1 MKKQLFL
8 TIMSGLTLLSTARSA
23 AANPPVPAATG
34 TVTTNTNV
42 QVNGTN
48 VPASTQNSNTT
59 TVNGTTVPSTAVVT
73 TTGTVPP
80 TAPANSIIPPRLGT
94 TVGTTVQGTVNN
106 TVTTAG
112 TGKIQ
117 DANTTLTTAA
127 TQQTAGISATLSK
140 IPFVG
145 GLANGLMGQKIA
157 AGIGDLT
164 KMANTG
170 FTNLMN
176 DPNNPLGGI
185 GKTIAGWFGGGN
197 PAQTAQDAQQ
207 KAQDKTVADYQQ
219 GATDTATQMSKA
231 TKDQLEATER
241 LLQANAGQTGDVSTT
256 TAYVSGAKQVA
267 DLAMNANPAS
277 GNLTD
282 KSAVD
287 VKATQAIAESAN
299 GVAGQ
304 AALNSRVVNTAVN
317 VAGMQSDASKTVDNS
332 LDQLNIISGQLAKQ
346 GDING
351 EAVRIAAEQRTLLAA
366 QLAQNGSDADARVRK
381 EREEQRQ
388 KDYLLVNRTY
398 NRGIV
403 AGLTGAVKPS
413 AGKLP

>member
-1 MKKQLFL
+1 MKKQLFM
-8 TIMSGLTLLSTARSA
+8 TIVAGLTLLGTARSA
-23 AANPPVPAATG
+23 SATG
-34 TVTTNTNV
+34 TVTTTTNV
-42 QVNGTN
+42 QIDGTN
-48 VPASTQNSNTT
+48 VSVPTNQNTT
-59 TVNGTTVPSTAVVT
+59 TVNGA
-73 TTGTVPP
+73 TVPP
-80 TAPANSIIPPRLGT
+80 TTTVTPSTTAPTTPANSIIPPGLGT

-112 TGKIQ
+112 TGAIQ
-117 DANTTLTTAA
+117 SGNTTLTTAA
-127 TQQTAGISATLSK
+127 TQQTAGISAALNK

-145 GLANGLMGQKIA
+145 GMANGLMQQKIA
-157 AGIGDLT
+157 AGIGDLS
-164 KMANTG
+164 KMATVK
-170 FTNLMN
+170 FTEMMN

-185 GKTIAGWFGGGN
+185 GQTIAGWFGGGN

-219 GATDTATQMSKA
+219 GATDATNQMSKA

-241 LLQANAGQTGDVSTT
+241 LLQANAGQTGDVGTT

-346 GDING
+346 GNING
-351 EAVRIAAEQRTLLAA
+351 EAVRIAAEQRTIAAA

-413 AGKLP
+413 PVKLP

>member
-1 MKKQLFL
+1 MKKQLFM
-8 TIMSGLTLLSTARSA
+8 TIVAGLTLLGTARSA
-23 AANPPVPAATG
+23 SATG
-34 TVTTNTNV
+34 TVTTTTNV
-42 QVNGTN
+42 QIDGTN
-48 VPASTQNSNTT
+48 VSVPTNQNTT
-59 TVNGTTVPSTAVVT
+59 TVNGA
-73 TTGTVPP
+73 TVPP
-80 TAPANSIIPPRLGT
+80 TTTVTPSTTAPTTPANSIIPPGLGT

-112 TGKIQ
+112 TGAIQ
-117 DANTTLTTAA
+117 SGNTTLTTAA
-127 TQQTAGISATLSK
+127 TQQTAGISAALNK

-145 GLANGLMGQKIA
+145 GMANGLMQQKIA
-157 AGIGDLT
+157 AGIGDLS
-164 KMANTG
+164 KMATVK
-170 FTNLMN
+170 FTEMMN

-185 GKTIAGWFGGGN
+185 GQTIAGWFGGGN

-219 GATDTATQMSKA
+219 GATDATNQMSKA

-241 LLQANAGQTGDVSTT
+241 LLQANAGQTGDVGTT

-351 EAVRIAAEQRTLLAA
+351 EAVRIAAEQRTIAAA

-403 AGLTGAVKPS
+403 AGLTGAVKPNPV
-413 AGKLP
+413 KLP

>member
-1 MKKQLFL
+1 
-8 TIMSGLTLLSTARSA
+8 MSGLTLLSTARSA

-34 TVTTNTNV
+34 TVTTNTSV

-59 TVNGTTVPSTAVVT
+59 TVNGTTVPSTAAVT
-73 TTGTVPP
+73 TTGTI
-80 TAPANSIIPPRLGT
+80 APANSIIPPGLGT

>member
-1 MKKQLFL
+1 
-8 TIMSGLTLLSTARSA
+8 MSGLTLLSTARSA

>member
-1 MKKQLFL
+1 MKKQLFM
-8 TIMSGLTLLSTARSA
+8 TIVAGLTLLGTARSA
-23 AANPPVPAATG
+23 SATG
-34 TVTTNTNV
+34 TVTTTTSV
-42 QVNGTN
+42 QIDGTN
-48 VPASTQNSNTT
+48 VPVSTQNSNTT
-59 TVNGTTVPSTAVVT
+59 TVNGATVQPTTTVT
-73 TTGTVPP
+73 P
-80 TAPANSIIPPRLGT
+80 TNSIIPPGLGT
-94 TVGTTVQGTVNN
+94 TVGTTVQGTVNT

-112 TGKIQ
+112 TGTVQ
-117 DANTTLTTAA
+117 GANTTLTTAA

-170 FTNLMN
+170 FSNLMN

-185 GKTIAGWFGGGN
+185 GQTIAGWFGGGN
-197 PAQTAQDAQQ
+197 SAQNAQQ
-207 KAQDKTVADYQQ
+207 QAQDKTVANYQQ

-231 TKDQLEATER
+231 SKDQLEATER
-241 LLQANAGQTGDVSTT
+241 LLQANAGQTGDVGTT
-256 TAYVSGAKQVA
+256 AAYVSGAKQVA

-304 AALNSRVVNTAVN
+304 TALSSRVVNTAVN

-351 EAVRIAAEQRTLLAA
+351 EAVRIAAEQRTIAAA
-366 QLAQNGSDADARVRK
+366 QLAQNGSDADARVRQ

-398 NRGIV
+398 NRGVI
-403 AGLTGAVKPS
+403 AGLTGAVK
-413 AGKLP
+413 AGGKLP

>member
-1 MKKQLFL
+1 MKKQLL
-8 TIMSGLTLLSTARSA
+8 MTIVAGLTLLGTARSA
-23 AANPPVPAATG
+23 SATG
-34 TVTTNTNV
+34 TVTTTTKV
-42 QVNGTN
+42 QIDGTN
-48 VPASTQNSNTT
+48 VPVSTQNSNTT
-59 TVNGTTVPSTAVVT
+59 TVNGA
-73 TTGTVPP
+73 TVPP
-80 TAPANSIIPPRLGT
+80 TTTVTPTNSIIPPGLGT
-94 TVGTTVQGTVNN
+94 TVGTTVQGTVNT

-112 TGKIQ
+112 TGAIQ
-117 DANTTLTTAA
+117 DANTTLTTTA

-145 GLANGLMGQKIA
+145 GMANGLMQQKIA

-197 PAQTAQDAQQ
+197 SAQTAQDAQQ
-207 KAQDKTVADYQQ
+207 KAQDKTVADYQK
-219 GATDTATQMSKA
+219 GATDATTQMSKA
-231 TKDQLEATER
+231 SKDQLEATER
-241 LLQANAGQTGDVSTT
+241 LLQANAGQTGDVGTT

-398 NRGIV
+398 NRGVV
-403 AGLTGAVKPS
+403 AGLTGTVKPAS
-413 AGKLP
+413 KLP

>member
-1 MKKQLFL
+1 MKKQLF
-8 TIMSGLTLLSTARSA
+8 IIIVAGLTLLGTARRSA
-23 AANPPVPAATG
+23 AATG
-34 TVTTNTNV
+34 TVTTSTNV
-42 QVNGTN
+42 QINGTN

-59 TVNGTTVPSTAVVT
+59 TVNGTTVPPT
-73 TTGTVPP
+73 TTVTPSATTP
-80 TAPANSIIPPRLGT
+80 TKPANSIIPPGLGT
-94 TVGTTVQGTVNN
+94 TVGTTVQGTINT

-112 TGKIQ
+112 TGAIQ
-117 DANTTLTTAA
+117 SGSTTLTTTA
-127 TQQTAGISATLSK
+127 TQQTAGISATLNK

-145 GLANGLMGQKIA
+145 GMANGLMQQKIA
-157 AGIGDLT
+157 AGIGDLS
-164 KMANTG
+164 KMATVK
-170 FTNLMN
+170 FAEMMN

-185 GKTIAGWFGGGN
+185 GQTIAGWFGGGN
-197 PAQTAQDAQQ
+197 SAQNAQQ

-219 GATDTATQMSKA
+219 GATDATTQMSKA
-231 TKDQLEATER
+231 SKDQLDATER
-241 LLQANAGQTGDVSTT
+241 LLQANAGQTGDVGTT
-256 TAYVSGAKQVA
+256 AAYVSGAKQVA

-282 KSAVD
+282 KSAVEA
-287 VKATQAIAESAN
+287 KATQAIAESAN

-304 AALNSRVVNTAVN
+304 AALNSRVVNAAVN

-398 NRGIV
+398 NRGVV

-413 AGKLP
+413 PIKLP

>member
-1 MKKQLFL
+1 MKKQLFM
-8 TIMSGLTLLSTARSA
+8 TIVAGLTLLGTARSA
-23 AANPPVPAATG
+23 SATG
-34 TVTTNTNV
+34 NVTTTTNV
-42 QVNGTN
+42 QIDGTN
-48 VPASTQNSNTT
+48 VSVPTNQNTT
-59 TVNGTTVPSTAVVT
+59 TVNGA
-73 TTGTVPP
+73 TVPP
-80 TAPANSIIPPRLGT
+80 TTTVTPSTTAPTTPANSIIPPGLGT
-94 TVGTTVQGTVNN
+94 TLGTTVQGTVNT

-112 TGKIQ
+112 TGAIQ
-117 DANTTLTTAA
+117 SGNTTLTTAA
-127 TQQTAGISATLSK
+127 TQQTAGISAALNK

-145 GLANGLMGQKIA
+145 GMANGLMQQKIA
-157 AGIGDLT
+157 AGIGDLS
-164 KMANTG
+164 KMATVK
-170 FTNLMN
+170 FTEMMN

-185 GKTIAGWFGGGN
+185 GQTIAGWFGGGN

-219 GATDTATQMSKA
+219 GATDATNQMSKA
-231 TKDQLEATER
+231 SKDQLEATER
-241 LLQANAGQTGDVSTT
+241 LLQANAGQTGDVGTT

-346 GDING
+346 GNING
-351 EAVRIAAEQRTLLAA
+351 EAVRIAAEQRTIAAA

-413 AGKLP
+413 PVKLP

>member
-1 MKKQLFL
+1 MKKQLFM
-8 TIMSGLTLLSTARSA
+8 TIVAGLTFLGTARSA
-23 AANPPVPAATG
+23 SATG
-34 TVTTNTNV
+34 TVTTTTNV
-42 QVNGTN
+42 QIDGTN
-48 VPASTQNSNTT
+48 VSVPTNQNTT
-59 TVNGTTVPSTAVVT
+59 TVNGA
-73 TTGTVPP
+73 TVPP
-80 TAPANSIIPPRLGT
+80 TTTVTPSTTAPTTPANSIIPPGLGT

-112 TGKIQ
+112 TGAIQ
-117 DANTTLTTAA
+117 SGNTTLTTAA
-127 TQQTAGISATLSK
+127 TQQTAGISAALNK

-145 GLANGLMGQKIA
+145 GMANGLMQQKIA
-157 AGIGDLT
+157 AGIGDLS
-164 KMANTG
+164 KMATVK
-170 FTNLMN
+170 FTEMMN

-219 GATDTATQMSKA
+219 GATDATTQMSKA
-231 TKDQLEATER
+231 SKDQLEATER
-241 LLQANAGQTGDVSTT
+241 LLQANAGQTGDVGTT

-304 AALNSRVVNTAVN
+304 TALNSRVVNTAVN

-346 GDING
+346 GNING
-351 EAVRIAAEQRTLLAA
+351 EAVKIAAEQRTIAAA

-403 AGLTGAVKPS
+403 AGLTGAVKVG
-413 AGKLP
+413 GKLP

>member
-1 MKKQLFL
+1 MKKQLFM
-8 TIMSGLTLLSTARSA
+8 TIVAGLTLLGTARSA
-23 AANPPVPAATG
+23 SATG
-34 TVTTNTNV
+34 TVTTTTNV
-42 QVNGTN
+42 QIDGTN
-48 VPASTQNSNTT
+48 VSVPTNQNTT
-59 TVNGTTVPSTAVVT
+59 TVNGA
-73 TTGTVPP
+73 TVPP
-80 TAPANSIIPPRLGT
+80 TTTVTPSTTAPTTPANSIIPPGLGT

-112 TGKIQ
+112 TGAIQ
-117 DANTTLTTAA
+117 SGNTTLTTAA
-127 TQQTAGISATLSK
+127 TKQTAGISATLSK

-145 GLANGLMGQKIA
+145 GMANGLMQQKIA
-157 AGIGDLT
+157 AGIGDLS
-164 KMANTG
+164 KMATVK
-170 FTNLMN
+170 FTEMMN

-185 GKTIAGWFGGGN
+185 GQTIAGWFGGGN

-219 GATDTATQMSKA
+219 GATDATNQMSKA
-231 TKDQLEATER
+231 SKDQLEATER
-241 LLQANAGQTGDVSTT
+241 LLQANAGQTGDVGTT

-351 EAVRIAAEQRTLLAA
+351 EAVRIAAEQRTIAAA

-413 AGKLP
+413 PVKLP

>member
-106 TVTTAG
+106 TVTTAE

>member
-1 MKKQLFL
+1 
-8 TIMSGLTLLSTARSA
+8 MSGLTLLSTARSA

-34 TVTTNTNV
+34 TVTTNTSV

-59 TVNGTTVPSTAVVT
+59 TVNGTTVPSTATVT

-80 TAPANSIIPPRLGT
+80 TSSIIPPGLGT
-94 TVGTTVQGTVNN
+94 TVGTSVQGTVNN

-112 TGKIQ
+112 NGTIQ
-117 DANTTLTTAA
+117 GANTTLTTAA
-127 TQQTAGISATLSK
+127 TQQTAGISAALNK

-145 GLANGLMGQKIA
+145 GMANGLMQQKIA
-157 AGIGDLT
+157 AGIGDLS
-164 KMANTG
+164 KMATVK
-170 FTNLMN
+170 FTEMMN

-185 GKTIAGWFGGGN
+185 GQTIAGWFGGGN

-219 GATDTATQMSKA
+219 GATDATTQMSKA

-241 LLQANAGQTGDVSTT
+241 LLQANAGQTGDVGTT

-304 AALNSRVVNTAVN
+304 AALSSRVVNTAVN

-346 GDING
+346 GNING
-351 EAVRIAAEQRTLLAA
+351 EAVRIAAEQRTLAAA
-366 QLAQNGSDADARVRK
+366 QLAQNGSDADARIRK
-381 EREEQRQ
+381 ERDEQRH
-388 KDYLLVNRTY
+388 KDYLLANRTY
-398 NRGIV
+398 NRGII
-403 AGLTGAVKPS
+403 AGLTGAVKPGTLPPT
-413 AGKLP
+413 ALETGKVTPP

>member
-1 MKKQLFL
+1 MKKQLFM
-8 TIMSGLTLLSTARSA
+8 TIVAGLTLLGTARSA
-23 AANPPVPAATG
+23 SATG
-34 TVTTNTNV
+34 TVTTTTNV
-42 QVNGTN
+42 QIDGTN
-48 VPASTQNSNTT
+48 VSVPTNQNTT
-59 TVNGTTVPSTAVVT
+59 TVNGA
-73 TTGTVPP
+73 TVPP
-80 TAPANSIIPPRLGT
+80 TTTVTPSTTAPTTPANSIIPPGLGT

-112 TGKIQ
+112 TGAIQ
-117 DANTTLTTAA
+117 SGNTTLTTAA
-127 TQQTAGISATLSK
+127 TQQTAGISAALNK

-145 GLANGLMGQKIA
+145 GMANGLMQQKIA
-157 AGIGDLT
+157 AGIGDLS
-164 KMANTG
+164 KMATVK
-170 FTNLMN
+170 FTEMMN

-185 GKTIAGWFGGGN
+185 GQTIAGWFGGGN

-219 GATDTATQMSKA
+219 GATDATNQMSKA

-241 LLQANAGQTGDVSTT
+241 LLQANAGQTGDVGTT

-346 GDING
+346 GNING
-351 EAVRIAAEQRTLLAA
+351 EAVRIAAEQRTIAAA

-403 AGLTGAVKPS
+403 AGLTGAVKVG
-413 AGKLP
+413 GKLP

>member
-1 MKKQLFL
+1 MKKQLFM
-8 TIMSGLTLLSTARSA
+8 TIVAGLTLLGTARSA
-23 AANPPVPAATG
+23 SATG
-34 TVTTNTNV
+34 TVTTTTNV
-42 QVNGTN
+42 QIDGTN
-48 VPASTQNSNTT
+48 VSVPTNQNTT
-59 TVNGTTVPSTAVVT
+59 TVNGA
-73 TTGTVPP
+73 TVPP
-80 TAPANSIIPPRLGT
+80 TTTVTPSTTAPTTPANSIIPPGLGT
-94 TVGTTVQGTVNN
+94 TLGTTVQGTVNT

-112 TGKIQ
+112 TGAIQ
-117 DANTTLTTAA
+117 SGNTTLTTAA
-127 TQQTAGISATLSK
+127 TQQTAGISAALNK

-145 GLANGLMGQKIA
+145 GMANGLMQQKIA
-157 AGIGDLT
+157 AGIGDLS
-164 KMANTG
+164 KMATVK
-170 FTNLMN
+170 FAEMMN

-185 GKTIAGWFGGGN
+185 GQTIAGWFGGGN

-219 GATDTATQMSKA
+219 GATDATNQMSKA
-231 TKDQLEATER
+231 SKDQLEATER
-241 LLQANAGQTGDVSTT
+241 LLQANAGQTGDVGTT

-346 GDING
+346 GNING
-351 EAVRIAAEQRTLLAA
+351 EAVRIAAEQRTIAAA

-413 AGKLP
+413 PVKLP

>member
-1 MKKQLFL
+1 MKKQLFM
-8 TIMSGLTLLSTARSA
+8 TIVAGLTLLGTARSA
-23 AANPPVPAATG
+23 SATG
-34 TVTTNTNV
+34 TVTTTTNV
-42 QVNGTN
+42 QIDGTN
-48 VPASTQNSNTT
+48 VSVPTNQNTT
-59 TVNGTTVPSTAVVT
+59 TVNGA
-73 TTGTVPP
+73 TVPP
-80 TAPANSIIPPRLGT
+80 TTTVTPSTTAPTTPANSIIPPGLGT

-112 TGKIQ
+112 TGAIQ
-117 DANTTLTTAA
+117 SGNTTLTTAA
-127 TQQTAGISATLSK
+127 TQQTAGISAALNK

-145 GLANGLMGQKIA
+145 GMANGLMQQKIA
-157 AGIGDLT
+157 AGIGDLS
-164 KMANTG
+164 KMATVK
-170 FTNLMN
+170 FTEMMN

-185 GKTIAGWFGGGN
+185 GQTIAGWFGGGN

-219 GATDTATQMSKA
+219 GATDATTQMSKA
-231 TKDQLEATER
+231 SKDQVEATER
-241 LLQANAGQTGDVSTT
+241 LLQANAGQTGDVGTT

-351 EAVRIAAEQRTLLAA
+351 EAVRIAAEQRTIAAA

-403 AGLTGAVKPS
+403 AGLTGAVKPNPV
-413 AGKLP
+413 KLP

>member
-1 MKKQLFL
+1 MKKQLFM
-8 TIMSGLTLLSTARSA
+8 TIVAGLTLLGTARSA
-23 AANPPVPAATG
+23 SATG
-34 TVTTNTNV
+34 NVTTTTNV
-42 QVNGTN
+42 QIDGTN
-48 VPASTQNSNTT
+48 VSVPTNQNTT
-59 TVNGTTVPSTAVVT
+59 TVNGA
-73 TTGTVPP
+73 TVPP
-80 TAPANSIIPPRLGT
+80 TTTVTPSTTAPTTPANSIISPGLGT

-112 TGKIQ
+112 TGAIQ
-117 DANTTLTTAA
+117 SGNTTLTTAA
-127 TQQTAGISATLSK
+127 TQQTAGISAALNK

-145 GLANGLMGQKIA
+145 GMANGLMQQKIA
-157 AGIGDLT
+157 AGIGDLS
-164 KMANTG
+164 KMATVK
-170 FTNLMN
+170 FTEMMN

-185 GKTIAGWFGGGN
+185 GQTIAGWFGGGN

-219 GATDTATQMSKA
+219 GATDATNQMSKA
-231 TKDQLEATER
+231 SKDQLEATER
-241 LLQANAGQTGDVSTT
+241 LLQANAGQTGDVGTT

-346 GDING
+346 GNING
-351 EAVRIAAEQRTLLAA
+351 EAVRIAAEQRTIAAA

-413 AGKLP
+413 PVKLP